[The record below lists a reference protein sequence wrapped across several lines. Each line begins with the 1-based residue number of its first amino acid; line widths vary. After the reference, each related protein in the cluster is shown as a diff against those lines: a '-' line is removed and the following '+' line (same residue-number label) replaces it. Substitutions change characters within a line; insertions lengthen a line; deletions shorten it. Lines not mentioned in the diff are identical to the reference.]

1 MVATSHSTTPKDHL
15 KQNYIVLKTKIV
27 VWVKR
32 KVQLYVHFYFLFEI
46 LKCYCDQ
53 NYTFPFTFSIGK
65 KRGEYNPCQILNGNS
80 NGELDCF

>member
-15 KQNYIVLKTKIV
+15 KQNYMVLKKTCC

-32 KVQLYVHFYFLFEI
+32 KVQLYGHFYFLFEI

-53 NYTFPFTFSIGK
+53 NYTFPFIFRHWKEERRIQPMPNFK
-65 KRGEYNPCQILNGNS
+65 L
-80 NGELDCF
+80 